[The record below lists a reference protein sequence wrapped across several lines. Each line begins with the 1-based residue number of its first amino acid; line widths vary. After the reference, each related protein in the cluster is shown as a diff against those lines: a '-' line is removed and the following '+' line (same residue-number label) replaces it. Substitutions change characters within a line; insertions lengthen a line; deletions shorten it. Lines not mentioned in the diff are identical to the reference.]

1 MAFYKIPTE
10 GCNLEIMG
18 YPFYAESVSPNE
30 AFRRREYNFNNIVG
44 GTQKVVPGAFVGL
57 DFSIT
62 THVFIDPDRPDEHNS
77 IFQEMMSK
85 PVEVISPELGGKFN
99 AIVTIKPERDRLNS
113 LKLTISI
120 KEVPDVKSGIPGEA
134 FTVPASRD
142 VDPEEEKKE
151 KDKKKG
157 SDKNTDKNK
166 KKDTKKTGKK
176 KTTNKRKQET
186 KKNKSGKK
194 TKIDGVDVFWH
205 FHELVLKYM

>member
-157 SDKNTDKNK
+157 SDKNKDKN
-166 KKDTKKTGKK
+166 KKDTKKTGKTK
-176 KTTNKRKQET
+176 NTNKRKQET

-194 TKIDGVDVFWH
+194 QK
-205 FHELVLKYM
+205 